1 MFSAVKNFLKKGF
14 KFLFLSFLAIVLVW
28 IGYLYYLDQKHIN
41 FLPYGYEEMKD
52 VHWNKDNFLLRAAN
66 NNWQFLRKEE
76 VLKALKTFMYEKYS
90 TEYALVT
97 IDSSSD
103 PKWYSKIYYPSG
115 DKSGERHIVFWFS
128 QQCEANKIYKTSAK
142 FNNGEFRNFTCDE
155 SGKWLRHHYSA
166 FDTGKYID
174 INIDGYQASYYL
186 NLEDEISQ
194 KMLLEQKNVD

>member
-14 KFLFLSFLAIVLVW
+14 KFIFLSFLAIVLVW

-41 FLPYGYEEMKD
+41 FLPYSYEEMKD

-97 IDSSSD
+97 IDSSFD
-103 PKWYSKIYYPSG
+103 PKWYSILLYPFGDNSG
-115 DKSGERHIVFWFS
+115 NRHIFFYFS

-142 FNNGEFRNFTCDE
+142 FDNGELKEFSCSD
-155 SGKWLRHHYSA
+155 GKWLMHYYA
-166 FDTGKYID
+166 TPDTSRYID

-186 NLEDEISQ
+186 NLEDEIRQ
-194 KMLLEQKNVD
+194 KM

>member
-14 KFLFLSFLAIVLVW
+14 KFIFLSFLAIVLVW

-52 VHWNKDNFLLRAAN
+52 VHWNKDNFLLRAAH
-66 NNWQFLRKEE
+66 NWQFLKKE
-76 VLKALKTFMYEKYS
+76 KAFIHPDKYS
-90 TEYALVT
+90 NEYALVT

-103 PKWYSKIYYPSG
+103 PKWYSKIYYPFG
-115 DKSGERHIVFWFS
+115 DKSGKRIIVFWFS

-142 FNNGEFRNFTCDE
+142 FNNDKFKNFTCDQ
-155 SGKWLRHHYSA
+155 SGKWLRHLYSSSE
-166 FDTGKYID
+166 TGLYID
-174 INIDGYQASYYL
+174 INIDGYQAAYYL
-186 NLEDEISQ
+186 NLANEISQ